1 MSKSINFGLKVNQV
15 ILFTI
20 QKCRRVFGV
29 ELIASAVEDARKN
42 AENNGLTNTV
52 FVSGKAEE
60 MLYSLIKQI
69 DEDESSTSA
78 TPEKIVAVLD
88 PPRAGLRNNSFR
100 TPFLF

>member
-1 MSKSINFGLKVNQV
+1 MNFGLKVNQV
-15 ILFTI
+15 ISFTI

-88 PPRAGLRNNSFR
+88 PPRAGLRKNSFG